1 MMARQ
6 VDEHHIDPVVTAI
19 ERVLK
24 SERDGVETLRQRAEQ
39 ARQILTDARSQAG
52 AIAHRAENC
61 ATKLHTG
68 YLETIRAEIQRL
80 TEASAAR
87 DDNADSTAGHD
98 DEALIQAVR
107 RVAAT
112 LTGGP

>member
-1 MMARQ
+1 MTRQ
-6 VDEHHIDPVVTAI
+6 ADEHHNDPVVTAI

-24 SERDGVETLRQRAEQ
+24 SERDGVEMLRQRSEQ
-39 ARQILTDARSQAG
+39 ARQVLAAARDEAS
-52 AIAHRAENC
+52 AIARRAENC
-61 ATKLHTG
+61 ATKLHTR
-68 YLETIRAEIQRL
+68 YLEKLQTEIQRL
-80 TEASAAR
+80 TENSAPQS
-87 DDNADSTAGHD
+87 DNVDSAVGND

>member
-1 MMARQ
+1 MARQ
-6 VDEHHIDPVVTAI
+6 ADEHHNDPVVTAI

-39 ARQILTDARSQAG
+39 ARQILADARSKAG
-52 AIAHRAENC
+52 AITHRAENC
-61 ATKLHTG
+61 ATKLHAG
-68 YLETIRAEIQRL
+68 YLEKIQTEIQRL
-80 TEASAAR
+80 TENGAAEAG
-87 DDNADSTAGHD
+87 NAETAAGHD
-98 DEALIQAVR
+98 DAALIQAVR